1 VKARAST
8 PPADGVDLVVV
19 GGGIHGAAAAYEA
32 SRRGLSVLLVEQ
44 GDFGCGASSQS
55 LRIAHGG
62 LRYLQSLDVRRSLD
76 SLAERRRLL
85 TLAPHLVRPLRCRL
99 EADDSGPLGRLALRA
114 GWLVNDAL
122 SWRRNRGVP
131 ARNRLPRGRF
141 PEWWD
146 AILLDTE
153 RLLLAFVQTA
163 EALGGGRVRA
173 LNHTRL
179 EGLVHADGRVVAAR
193 VAGRGEVRAGCV
205 LDCTGAGAARR
216 VVLCMN
222 VVVGPLALNAGGVAR
237 ALRHPG
243 DGRRVFCVPWRG
255 RSIVGTFER
264 PYLGAPAAPLRTDPA
279 WLDELL
285 AWLRP
290 VHPELAR
297 LGPADVHGV
306 HAGLLPADADG
317 SPARNFEI
325 AEDRPGLVR
334 VQGVKWT
341 TARGVASR
349 AVRRAAARL
358 GRADAARRGDD
369 ALPPL
374 LDHRVAL
381 RDWLRRNPHGLR
393 RVLPARSPLRVGH
406 VLFAVECEQ
415 ARTLS
420 DVLLR
425 RTAVATLGH
434 PGPTLAAAVAD
445 VLARQLGWSPA
456 ERRAQLE
463 AFDAEPAF
471 LASHA
476 ARLPLRAVGAAS

>member
-1 VKARAST
+1 
-8 PPADGVDLVVV
+8 VDVLVV

-62 LRYLQSLDVRRSLD
+62 LRYLQRLDVRRSLD
-76 SLAERRRLL
+76 SLGERRRLL

-99 EADDSGPLGRLALRA
+99 EPDDSRPLGRLALRA

-122 SWRRNRGVP
+122 SWRRNRAVP

-153 RLLLAFVQTA
+153 RLLLSFLQTA

-179 EGLVHADGRVVAAR
+179 EALVHADGRVVAAR
-193 VAGRGEVRAGCV
+193 IAGRGEVRAGCV
-205 LDCTGAGAARR
+205 LDCTGAAAAQRG

-222 VVVGPLALNAGGVAR
+222 VVVGPLALTAGGVAR
-237 ALRHPG
+237 GLRHPE
-243 DGRRVFCVPWRG
+243 DGRRVFCVPWRA

-264 PYLGAPAAPLRTDPA
+264 PHPGDPAAPLRPDAA

-297 LGPADVHGV
+297 LSAADVHVV
-306 HAGLLPADADG
+306 HAGLLPADAGG
-317 SPARNFEI
+317 SPARDFEI
-325 AEDRPGLVR
+325 AEDRLGLVR

-349 AVRRAAARL
+349 AVRLAAGRL
-358 GRADAARRGDD
+358 GRPDAARWGDET
-369 ALPPL
+369 LPPL
-374 LDHRVAL
+374 VDHRVAL
-381 RDWLRRNPHGLR
+381 RDWLRRNPRGLL
-393 RVLPARSPLRVGH
+393 RVLPGRSPLRVGH
-406 VLFAVECEQ
+406 VLFAVEREQ

-434 PGPTLAAAVAD
+434 PGPALAAAVAD
-445 VLARQLGWSPA
+445 LLAHELGWSAA

-471 LASHA
+471 LASRT
-476 ARLPLRAVGAAS
+476 ARLRLRAVGAAS